1 MAIQWKRNSRYPS
14 VTKPGVFPRI
24 QEFDDFGVDI
34 LEDTWFELTG
44 IDEQEM
50 NKFKFSLGTWVQ
62 TSRRNRRVR
71 ILSADA
77 VNTVTYP
84 ITDNTEGSGT
94 TEPKPDYKPEGFL
107 NDLSPFEW
115 AKGKSASYGKLQTF
129 TDGDVTQMI
138 STADTLDP
146 DYKADNW
153 VEIGGGPKVKWLKP
167 TVTREKFERHVFGAG
182 RDVDGVI
189 DIKSGQS
196 RSEYYPIPNLEA
208 HNRIRYYAKTFW
220 TINYRLPF
228 AGRGDHDVK
237 VGMITEDYAW
247 VCYATEAKNL
257 GYGTDFRYKWKPN
270 ITHPRWVEDNKLG
283 TPSPG
288 FQWFWLPSN
297 NIEPITDS
305 ETGLEAHGEWIEGEG
320 LVQTQN
326 QASSKNQY
334 VGLVTKTPISDVKQI
349 QQQDLFLYH
358 EIGSDEYQDISSPLE
373 VYFSLNYLER
383 DPDPLRSLDK
393 IRYLVLEWGDEPEK
407 ISDEDMLNSEFFYL
421 YETDDSVFDGTK
433 YKKLCLLAENAKLI
447 YDEEIGAGGDVIDR
461 GDLESHVYIEPGIKT
476 IKTIVMRFD
485 ETNSLLLET
494 SLVHTNI
501 FIADP
506 NQTIQDFNIFGG
518 QDFTVLP
525 LEKKLEPIIGN
536 VDRRSEYVRSVEKIR
551 DNDLYESSD
560 YLEKLYA
567 DQFLPNIY
575 DELYGKY
582 AGNIDLGVTR
592 VFKKPYDIF
601 DFIGADK
608 LDVINNN
615 FQYDQDSLPLNSSA
629 TEILISNKDCVV
641 NLDPSDQTNAQIEN
655 NGISD
660 EKGLL
665 MGDYRLVKNPEQQIR
680 REGGMATPK
689 INTQN
694 KKQAF

>member
-1 MAIQWKRNSRYPS
+1 MCIR
-14 VTKPGVFPRI
+14 
-24 QEFDDFGVDI
+24 D
-34 LEDTWFELTG
+34 
-44 IDEQEM
+44 
-50 NKFKFSLGTWVQ
+50 
-62 TSRRNRRVR
+62 RV
-71 ILSADA
+71 
-77 VNTVTYP
+77 Y
-84 ITDNTEGSGT
+84 
-94 TEPKPDYKPEGFL
+94 
-107 NDLSPFEW
+107 
-115 AKGKSASYGKLQTF
+115 
-129 TDGDVTQMI
+129 
-138 STADTLDP
+138 
-146 DYKADNW
+146 
-153 VEIGGGPKVKWLKP
+153 
-167 TVTREKFERHVFGAG
+167 
-182 RDVDGVI
+182 
-189 DIKSGQS
+189 
-196 RSEYYPIPNLEA
+196 
-208 HNRIRYYAKTFW
+208 
-220 TINYRLPF
+220 
-228 AGRGDHDVK
+228 
-237 VGMITEDYAW
+237 
-247 VCYATEAKNL
+247 
-257 GYGTDFRYKWKPN
+257 
-270 ITHPRWVEDNKLG
+270 
-283 TPSPG
+283 
-288 FQWFWLPSN
+288 
-297 NIEPITDS
+297 
-305 ETGLEAHGEWIEGEG
+305 
-320 LVQTQN
+320 
-326 QASSKNQY
+326 
-334 VGLVTKTPISDVKQI
+334 
-349 QQQDLFLYH
+349 
-358 EIGSDEYQDISSPLE
+358 
-373 VYFSLNYLER
+373 
-383 DPDPLRSLDK
+383 
-393 IRYLVLEWGDEPEK
+393 
-407 ISDEDMLNSEFFYL
+407 
-421 YETDDSVFDGTK
+421 
-433 YKKLCLLAENAKLI
+433 
-447 YDEEIGAGGDVIDR
+447 
-461 GDLESHVYIEPGIKT
+461 
-476 IKTIVMRFD
+476 
-485 ETNSLLLET
+485 
-494 SLVHTNI
+494 TNI

-592 VFKKPYDIF
+592 VFKKPYDLF